1 MPGMKA
7 LHQKRDELRA
17 IIKSAQADLRTI
29 EAAIRVMGGNAAPTQ
44 LFARGQLKA
53 LVCDAMRAGAEG
65 NHAIALAVIARM
77 EWEATDER
85 VRDVTGRV
93 KDVTKRF
100 R

>member
-1 MPGMKA
+1 MKA
-7 LHQKRDELRA
+7 LLTKRDELRA
-17 IIKSAQADLRTI
+17 TIKSAQSDLRAI
-29 EAAIRVMGGNAAPTQ
+29 EAAIRIMGGEAPRTQ

-65 NHAIALAVIARM
+65 NRAIALSVIETMR
-77 EWEATDER
+77 WEATDER
-85 VRDVTGRV
+85 VRDVALRV